1 MPTLVGAACPRSADR
16 PAEGRG
22 LLMSPCPTASSWS
35 APDGKAGIGRGGQW
49 AWWDAGGSAPWP
61 GTIAWLGSHD
71 RPGSDCLCSRR
82 MPERASVV
90 AGSEE
95 AMTAS
100 DPAYESPRDR
110 KRLARQAGL
119 GRLSF
124 ISALAGV
131 LVAYGAFALLA
142 ALVGAVAVAIG
153 LDTEL
158 ASNDWTTFG
167 TGSAVAVT
175 VVAFVAYLFGGYV
188 AGRMARRAGLV
199 NGLAVF
205 ALAVLLVMV
214 VGAIAASQADTTT
227 IQANLRSLGLPI
239 TATEWARIG
248 TLVGMLVGAGIG
260 GVVGERWHS
269 ELTRWAALGRGSPN
283 PDQDDTER
291 ASKAQQR
298 QPERDIDGDRPAGNR

>member
-1 MPTLVGAACPRSADR
+1 
-16 PAEGRG
+16 
-22 LLMSPCPTASSWS
+22 
-35 APDGKAGIGRGGQW
+35 
-49 AWWDAGGSAPWP
+49 
-61 GTIAWLGSHD
+61 
-71 RPGSDCLCSRR
+71 

-124 ISALAGV
+124 ISVLAGV

-142 ALVGAVAVAIG
+142 ALVGTVAVAIG
-153 LDTEL
+153 LDAEL

-167 TGSAVAVT
+167 MGSAVTVT

-205 ALAVLLVMV
+205 ALAVLLVVV
-214 VGAIAASQADTTT
+214 VGAIAASQADTAT

-239 TATEWARIG
+239 TGTEWAQIGTAAGIG

-269 ELTRWAALGRGSPN
+269 DLARWAALGRGGPN
-283 PDQDDTER
+283 RDQDGRDR
-291 ASKAQQR
+291 ASQAQER
-298 QPERDIDGDRPAGNR
+298 QPRRDIEGDRPAGNP

>member
-1 MPTLVGAACPRSADR
+1 
-16 PAEGRG
+16 
-22 LLMSPCPTASSWS
+22 
-35 APDGKAGIGRGGQW
+35 
-49 AWWDAGGSAPWP
+49 
-61 GTIAWLGSHD
+61 
-71 RPGSDCLCSRR
+71 
-82 MPERASVV
+82 
-90 AGSEE
+90 
-95 AMTAS
+95 MTES
-100 DPAYESPRDR
+100 DPRHESPRDR

-167 TGSAVAVT
+167 MGSAVTVT

-205 ALAVLLVMV
+205 ALAVLLVVV
-214 VGAIAASQADTTT
+214 VGAIAASQTDTEA

-239 TATEWARIG
+239 TGTEWAKIGTAAGIG

-269 ELTRWAALGRGSPN
+269 ELTRWAALGRGSPDR
-283 PDQDDTER
+283 DQDGRDRTSQTQE
-291 ASKAQQR
+291 R
-298 QPERDIDGDRPAGNR
+298 QPQRDIEGDRSAGSP